1 MESFDTHAM
10 AFVRDK
16 RLCHWL
22 LYGMGE
28 GFSMAW
34 PLLVSKEILGCKL
47 ATAFG
52 VYFNTIRLLVG
63 KSKIKVYVF

>member
-22 LYGMGE
+22 LYGMGGGVFYGMAAFSIE
-28 GFSMAW
+28 GNSW
-34 PLLVSKEILGCKL
+34 LQQPLEFILIQSVC
-47 ATAFG
+47 
-52 VYFNTIRLLVG
+52 
-63 KSKIKVYVF
+63 